1 MTDITNDFRIVI
13 PVLDNENF
21 DKLGK
26 PETEGSAGIDLR
38 YCGEDRVLKPLERGL
53 FDTGIKMAIPKGCVG
68 LVCPRSGLALKQ
80 GLTVLNAPGIID
92 SDYRNSVGVIL
103 VNLSNEP
110 VEIHSGDRIAQL
122 VICEY
127 KYPNFMKVSKLN
139 ETDRGMG
146 GFGHT
151 GVQ

>member
-1 MTDITNDFRIVI
+1 MTDITNDFRIII

-21 DKLGK
+21 DKLDK
-26 PETEGSAGIDLR
+26 PETEGSAGVDLR